1 MELQNGTLNYRHN
14 LMPARAIARL
24 NLQRLGI
31 LRGMAVWQP
40 DVSCNTEFRL
50 PFSLPK
56 FRQYATKEAKNVWK

>member
-1 MELQNGTLNYRHN
+1 
-14 LMPARAIARL
+14 MPARAIARL